1 MAAESTLH
9 FKSGKLNSV
18 RADVTVFSACA
29 KQELA
34 VELAR
39 CGLTVGGNMP
49 GYVVVQI
56 EVKDPIKYEKYKE
69 LAPPSIRKYGGRY
82 LVRGEP
88 VETLEGKWSPKRFV
102 ILRFDSKE
110 QAKAWWSSPEY
121 REAKLLRQ
129 ASAGTEMICVQGL
142 DDAL

>member
-1 MAAESTLH
+1 
-9 FKSGKLNSV
+9 
-18 RADVTVFSACA
+18 
-29 KQELA
+29 
-34 VELAR
+34 
-39 CGLTVGGNMP
+39 MP

-56 EVKDPIKYEKYKE
+56 EVTDPINYEKYKE

-110 QAKAWWSSPEY
+110 QAKAWWSSAEY

-129 ASAGTEMICVQGL
+129 ACARTEMICVQGP
-142 DDAL
+142 DDAT

>member
-1 MAAESTLH
+1 
-9 FKSGKLNSV
+9 
-18 RADVTVFSACA
+18 
-29 KQELA
+29 
-34 VELAR
+34 
-39 CGLTVGGNMP
+39 MP

-56 EVKDPIKYEKYKE
+56 EVTDPIMYEKYKE

-88 VETLEGKWSPKRFV
+88 VETLEGEWSPKRFV

-129 ASAGTEMICVQGL
+129 ASASTEMICVHGPA
-142 DDAL
+142 DHD

>member
-1 MAAESTLH
+1 
-9 FKSGKLNSV
+9 
-18 RADVTVFSACA
+18 
-29 KQELA
+29 
-34 VELAR
+34 
-39 CGLTVGGNMP
+39 MP

-110 QAKAWWSSPEY
+110 QAEAWWSSPEY